1 MKRILITTL
10 VGLTGLLV
18 RSENR
23 IVAGNDASST
33 GTLLSLGAGE
43 TLDYGLF
50 SFGDDAAAS
59 AEAKSYVRFDMAG
72 GLLRLGAEGWRV
84 GSKWN
89 ACADPNSIYSVRL
102 AGGTVKAADDT
113 AIALETEIPSGG
125 SVVFDTD
132 GHAMGAL
139 GPIVGDG
146 SLTKRGAG
154 TLLVQDASEFKG
166 SLSVEQ
172 GVVELVGANGG
183 TAVAES
189 YVAWTGDGAAVG
201 KADGDTVTAWVSTDG
216 KVTASNPVT
225 GGTIGYAAPT
235 VVANAFNGHAALMFD
250 KCGLEIAAGDNPLA
264 GQASWTVAVV
274 FKTSTT
280 SGSGDSAGTSWQ
292 QGMNLLGNAD
302 GSNGFGLAYV
312 KPGSYN
318 YLAFG
323 GSFGSQS
330 AATRR
335 VGSEPGRNLADG
347 KTHVALCSHDGRTL
361 AMNLDGFVT
370 NVVSSAAEGTYPC
383 FSDKPLYFGFSKL
396 NRNIAVESRFNGQIA
411 EIRFYPNR
419 ALTANE
425 LRVLGLELGVKY
437 GLAISDQMAFAASG
451 AGAVPGELSPVT
463 PTAVAW
469 PTGADV
475 FDADA
480 LNATVEDGAAV
491 DRWQSTGVSV
501 ATVGGAGSATY
512 GNVGPTLVKNAVNG
526 KSVLRF
532 DATAKT
538 ALGCPSSGLYAHLL
552 AGKDDVSV
560 AVVFRTTADGTG
572 TAASYATGAGL
583 VSTYQSEANK
593 DEFELGFIEGG
604 SVKAGIGTA
613 NGTAGNVAR
622 LTDAKPALLNDGKPH
637 VAVLTVSKT
646 DGKMAL
652 MVDGR
657 YSENTTTIANAR
669 ATANVAF
676 GIFKGNPGKTTD
688 RQHFTGDI
696 AMVRL
701 YDRALTRNEMTAL
714 TQAACQTYGMRP
726 AAKTGASW
734 GSAGCGLGAT
744 NVAVAAGATLRLP
757 MAAQHPY
764 TVGVGQAFDCR
775 GTVEGTLV
783 LADGACLKVGAAPFA
798 VASVRASGAIVL
810 DVTGAGNN
818 RDVLTYGEADL
829 SGVTAWIVLRDG
841 LPVKAQVMDDVTHG
855 RLRIKYARGL
865 VLVFR

>member
-1 MKRILITTL
+1 MKRILIMAL
-10 VGLTGLLV
+10 AGLTGLMV

-23 IVAGNDASST
+23 VVSSNDASAT
-33 GTLLSLGAGE
+33 GTSLSLGAGE
-43 TLDYGLF
+43 TFDYGLF
-50 SFGDDAAAS
+50 SFGDDASAS
-59 AEAKSYVRFDMAG
+59 AEVKSYVRFDMTG
-72 GLLRLGAEGWRV
+72 GLLRLGDGGWRV
-84 GSKWN
+84 GAKWN
-89 ACADPNSIYSVRL
+89 ACAEPNSIYSVRL

-113 AIALETEIPSGG
+113 AIALETEAPADGA
-125 SVVFDTD
+125 VVFDTD
-132 GHAMGAL
+132 GHTMGAL

-154 TLLVQDASEFKG
+154 TLLVQDAPEFKG

-189 YVAWTGDGAAVG
+189 YIAWTGDGAAVG
-201 KADGDTVTAWVSTDG
+201 KADGDAVTAWASTDG

-225 GGTIGYAAPT
+225 GGTIGYAAPK

-312 KPGSYN
+312 KPGAYN

-323 GSFGSQS
+323 SSFGSQS
-330 AATRR
+330 AAARR
-335 VGSEPGRNLADG
+335 VGSEPGRNLSDG
-347 KTHVALCSHDGRTL
+347 KTHVALCSRDGRTL

-370 NVVSSAAEGTYPC
+370 NVVSSAAEGSYPC

-396 NRNIAVESRFNGQIA
+396 NRSTAVESRFNGQIA

-437 GLAISDQMAFAASG
+437 GLAVSEQMAFAASG
-451 AGAVPGELSPVT
+451 EGPVRGELVPNV
-463 PTAVAW
+463 PTAATW

-480 LNATVEDGAAV
+480 LNATTEDGAAV
-491 DRWQSTGVSV
+491 GRWESTGVSV
-501 ATVGGAGSATY
+501 ATVGAAGSSTY

-526 KSVLRF
+526 RSVLRF

-538 ALGCPSSGLYAHLL
+538 ALGCPSSGQYAHIL
-552 AGKDDVSV
+552 AGKDDMTV
-560 AVVFRTTADGTG
+560 AVVFRTTTDGTG
-572 TAASYATGAGL
+572 TGASYATGAGL

-622 LTDAKPALLNDGKPH
+622 LTDAKPAFLNDGKPH
-637 VAVLTVSKT
+637 VAVMTVSKT

-657 YSENTTTIANAR
+657 YSENTTTIMNAR
-669 ATANVAF
+669 ATANVVF
-676 GIFKGNPGKTTD
+676 GIFKANPGKTTD

-701 YDRALTRNEMTAL
+701 YDRALTRSEMTAL

-726 AAKTGASW
+726 AAKMGASW
-734 GSAGCGLGAT
+734 GMAGCGLGAT
-744 NVAVAAGATLRLP
+744 NVLVAAGATLRLP
-757 MAAQHPY
+757 IAAQHPY
-764 TVGVGQAFDCR
+764 TVGGGRSLDCQ
-775 GTVEGTLV
+775 GLVEGS
-783 LADGACLKVGAAPFA
+783 LALTNGACIKVGAVPFA
-798 VASVRASGAIVL
+798 VDSVSASGEIEL
-810 DVTGAGNN
+810 DVTNADTN
-818 RDVLTYGEADL
+818 RVVLVYEESDF
-829 SGVTAWIVLRDG
+829 SGVTKWTVRRSGQKVPARIVEDTRKKL
-841 LPVKAQVMDDVTHG
+841 
-855 RLRIKYARGL
+855 IKIRYNVGFIVIVR
-865 VLVFR
+865 